1 MTLKKI
7 LIPVDFS
14 PHSDQAMHSGLALA
28 KQLGT
33 PVMLFHV
40 IPQPPAEITRMVA
53 TEKQVEAELRSIA
66 EKELTARA
74 AGKSI
79 PVESLVVWGGNPVT
93 EICLVAERQGV
104 DLIIM
109 GSHGRT
115 GLDHML
121 IGSVAERVIRH
132 APCAVLVVRA
142 PKEDKSA

>member
-14 PHSDQAMHSGLALA
+14 PHSDQAMHEGLALA
-28 KQLGT
+28 EQLGT
-33 PVMLFHV
+33 PVLLFHV
-40 IPQPPAEITRMVA
+40 IPQPPAEITHMVA
-53 TEKQVEAELRSIA
+53 TEKQVEAELRGMA
-66 EKELTARA
+66 EKELNARA
-74 AGKSI
+74 TGKSI

-104 DLIIM
+104 DLIVM

-132 APCAVLVVRA
+132 ASCAVLVIRA
-142 PKEDKSA
+142 QKEGKSA

>member
-14 PHSDQAMHSGLALA
+14 PHSDQAMQTGLALA
-28 KQLGT
+28 EQAGAT
-33 PVMLFHV
+33 VMLFHV
-40 IPQPPAEITRMVA
+40 IPQPPVEVTRMVA
-53 TEKQVEAELRSIA
+53 TEKQVEAELRRSA
-66 EKELTARA
+66 ENELKTRA
-74 AGKSI
+74 TGKKV

-93 EICLVAERQGV
+93 EICLVAARQNI
-104 DLIIM
+104 DLIVM

-132 APCAVLVVRA
+132 APCSILVTRA
-142 PKEDKSA
+142 PTQEKTA